1 MEFYDQ
7 VKERLIRY
15 AKVDTHSDRS
25 SQTFPTTSNQFDLA
39 RMLADEMREM
49 GISEVYLDEKTFYTY
64 GFLLTYQ
71 REKEERLVL
80 SPILIRRR
88 MPVEKMSE
96 PGC

>member
-7 VKERLIRY
+7 VKKRLIRY

-49 GISEVYLDEKTFYTY
+49 GISEVYLDEKTFLYLWVHS
-64 GFLLTYQ
+64 F
-71 REKEERLVL
+71 
-80 SPILIRRR
+80 
-88 MPVEKMSE
+88 
-96 PGC
+96 